1 VHIGG
6 ARGEVVEV
14 QAARHA
20 EAIAFDLSDAPGGST
35 GGLLTIRERD
45 AARALRQWN
54 ATAAR

>member
-1 VHIGG
+1 V
-6 ARGEVVEV
+6 AV

-54 ATAAR
+54 ATVAR